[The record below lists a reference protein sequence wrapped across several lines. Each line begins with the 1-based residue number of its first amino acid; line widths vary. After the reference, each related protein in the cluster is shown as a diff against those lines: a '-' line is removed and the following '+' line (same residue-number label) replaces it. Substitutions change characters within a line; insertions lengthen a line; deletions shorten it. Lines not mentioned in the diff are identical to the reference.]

1 MRVYAKEKVP
11 SVITDNYKKSLT
23 SSVSVEVT
31 LLDAND
37 NNPTF
42 VPSNLYEFRIPGDAR
57 PGDVVGQVS
66 LIDVVEGGKKSVY
79 GDNANQNEHM
89 CFSALFNV
97 MYKR

>member
-1 MRVYAKEKVP
+1 MTVRDQSILDREKQSSLSMRVYAKEKVP
-11 SVITDNYKKSLT
+11 SVLTDNYKKSLT

-42 VPSNLYEFRIPGDAR
+42 VPSNLYEFRIPSDAR

-66 LIDVVEGGKKSVY
+66 SMGKSRY
-79 GDNANQNEHM
+79 
-89 CFSALFNV
+89 
-97 MYKR
+97 